1 MADTALSL
9 QRLILSATDL
19 KLLTSQQKPGE
30 PWPDALIEDYLNIL
44 RDLVLLADIIDQN
57 AQETVLE
64 ILRLSQNSAVNL
76 SLVSKSRAEINKLK
90 VSDKNLEQLIYAW

>member
-1 MADTALSL
+1 MADTASSL

-30 PWPDALIEDYLNIL
+30 PWPDALVEDYLNIL

-64 ILRLSQNSAVNL
+64 IFRLSQNSAVNI

-90 VSDKNLEQLIYAW
+90 VSDKNLEQLINAW

>member
-1 MADTALSL
+1 MADTASSL

-19 KLLTSQQKPGE
+19 KILTSQQAPGQ

-57 AQETVLE
+57 AEETVLE
-64 ILRLSQNSAVNL
+64 ILRLSQNSAVNQ
-76 SLVSKSRAEINKLK
+76 SLISKNRSEIRKLQA
-90 VSDKNLEQLIYAW
+90 SDNNLEQLIHAW

>member
-1 MADTALSL
+1 MADTASSL

-44 RDLVLLADIIDQN
+44 RDLILLADIIDQN

-76 SLVSKSRAEINKLK
+76 SLVSKSRTEINKLK